1 MPRKR
6 RHIQTGEEKDEERR
20 RARAARRERSK
31 EFAPLIRETLPPEQA
46 ANSETALADP
56 RLAHPANASRR
67 IALTHALQRQH
78 GNAYVQRVIQ
88 HVQANQSSGQPLRGT
103 MREEMEET
111 LGEDFSTVRVHT
123 GPSVDHL
130 AHLLKARAFTSG
142 SDIFVRSG
150 EPPLAS
156 PAGKHLL
163 AHELTHVVQQRDQA
177 TTGPATQVMPAQ
189 SSLEIEARQSALL
202 ASRGQQVAVAGQAP
216 AGAIQRLPDDGPT
229 GTIET
234 AEGVEEIEGEVITA
248 PSAESINERLATQEG
263 NINVQIQSWVEDG
276 VGDLR
281 DGIQDAANSFKIWY
295 DGRPRKPNTAAF
307 AMEVAKSALSVISA
321 VYPPA
326 SVAVAVVGGLL
337 SVAGSPITQA
347 LDPNAEPDAQ
357 ARQIQQN
364 MISLSVQ
371 MDRAFANFG
380 PRLKR
385 ENPDLW
391 NDIGIAITMD
401 PPVLG
406 IAQSELYSRA
416 GVPRPNQP
424 YGERILARMI
434 YTYTD
439 WERQWELRRSTFF
452 ISSESVEYALFTEQ
466 VRRRLRAGA
475 EAEARR
481 RLGTPEAER

>member
-1 MPRKR
+1 MPRKK
-6 RHIQTGEEKDEERR
+6 RHVQTNEEKEERHG
-20 RARAARRERSK
+20 AKANRRERGK
-31 EFAPLIRETLPPEQA
+31 ELTPLTGETLPPEQA
-46 ANSETALADP
+46 AKPKAALEDP
-56 RLAHPANASRR
+56 RLTHPANASRR
-67 IALTHALQRQH
+67 IALTQALQRQR
-78 GNAYVQRVIQ
+78 GNAYVRRAVQRVR
-88 HVQANQSSGQPLRGT
+88 ASQSSGHPLKGAT
-103 MREEMEET
+103 RENMEET
-111 LGEDFSTVRVHT
+111 LGEDFSAVRVHT

-130 AHLLKARAFTSG
+130 AHLLRARAFTSDN
-142 SDIFVRSG
+142 DIFVRSD

-156 PAGKHLL
+156 PSGKRLL
-163 AHELTHVVQQRDQA
+163 THELTHVVQQRDQT
-177 TTGPATQVMPAQ
+177 TTGPDAQIVPTQ
-189 SSLEIEARQSALL
+189 SRLETEARQSALL
-202 ASRGQQVAVAGQAP
+202 ATRGQQVTVTGQAP
-216 AGAIQRLPDDGPT
+216 AGAIQCLPDDGPV
-229 GTIET
+229 GTLET
-234 AEGVEEIEGEVITA
+234 SEGVEEIEGEVVTA
-248 PSAESINERLATQEG
+248 PSSGSINERLATQEG

-281 DGIQDAANSFKIWY
+281 DGIQDAANSFNIWY
-295 DGRPRKPNTAAF
+295 GGRPRKPNTASF
-307 AMEVAKSALSVISA
+307 AMEVAKGALSVISA

-326 SVAVAVVGGLL
+326 SIAVAIVSGLL

-364 MISLSVQ
+364 MIRLSVQ
-371 MDRAFANFG
+371 MDGAFANFG

-385 ENPDLW
+385 ENSDLW

-406 IAQSELYSRA
+406 IAQSELFTRA

-439 WERQWELRRSTFF
+439 WERQLELRRSTFF
-452 ISSESVEYALFTEQ
+452 ISAESVEYAMFTEG
-466 VRRRLRAGA
+466 VRRRLRTGA

-481 RLGTPEAER
+481 RLGTPETER